1 MTFTKG
7 QLVIFIH
14 KDKLAAG
21 CIEHVY
27 PADNK
32 AVMIQTS
39 GLRQR
44 HIVIPVSDVFPKDQ
58 MKQAEKELWRQYEE
72 KVFCYRHE
80 IQTVSDLI
88 EFPCR
93 HDLFQDDLARKIYI
107 EQAAVFGY
115 HPKFIRE
122 E

>member
-27 PADNK
+27 PADNN
-32 AVMIQTS
+32 AVMIQAN

-58 MKQAEKELWRQYEE
+58 MKQAYEE

-93 HDLFQDDLARKIYI
+93 HDLFRDDLARKIYI

-122 E
+122 K

>member
-21 CIEHVY
+21 YIEHVY

-58 MKQAEKELWRQYEE
+58 MKQAKKNSGANTKKRS
-72 KVFCYRHE
+72 FA
-80 IQTVSDLI
+80 T
-88 EFPCR
+88 
-93 HDLFQDDLARKIYI
+93 
-107 EQAAVFGY
+107 GM
-115 HPKFIRE
+115 KFKLSLT
-122 E
+122 

>member
-44 HIVIPVSDVFPKDQ
+44 HIVIPESII
-58 MKQAEKELWRQYEE
+58 R
-72 KVFCYRHE
+72 R
-80 IQTVSDLI
+80 I
-88 EFPCR
+88 
-93 HDLFQDDLARKIYI
+93 QDDAV
-107 EQAAVFGY
+107 QAYLKQGGN
-115 HPKFIRE
+115 
-122 E
+122 